1 MGAGVGDD
9 GPVRDVPLP
18 PRPDVVLTGARGG
31 GGGRVP
37 VHGPGE
43 RAHDLTAPP
52 PPRPVVGAWDVGRRK
67 GAPVPDARLPSS
79 PPVVLHRGGGPRAPD
94 PDSRDCSPRTR
105 GGGLP
110 LRPRRRRGRGER
122 RAPLAVAAEGA
133 GFEAGGY
140 GDLPIHSRRAGE
152 GGYDWELCVNGNRRT
167 CRGHVAGPDQGK
179 FCDARTMKGNCAV
192 WLDLD
197 Y

>member
-1 MGAGVGDD
+1 M
-9 GPVRDVPLP
+9 
-18 PRPDVVLTGARGG
+18 
-31 GGGRVP
+31 
-37 VHGPGE
+37 
-43 RAHDLTAPP
+43 
-52 PPRPVVGAWDVGRRK
+52 
-67 GAPVPDARLPSS
+67 
-79 PPVVLHRGGGPRAPD
+79 
-94 PDSRDCSPRTR
+94 

>member
-1 MGAGVGDD
+1 MAVEGAAGAAGGDD
-9 GPVRDVPLP
+9 GRAYSLVNVAAFLAASARDSVR
-18 PRPDVVLTGARGG
+18 RGG
-31 GGGRVP
+31 ATRSAATGT
-37 VHGPGE
+37 
-43 RAHDLTAPP
+43 RA
-52 PPRPVVGAWDVGRRK
+52 
-67 GAPVPDARLPSS
+67 GAPV
-79 PPVVLHRGGGPRAPD
+79 
-94 PDSRDCSPRTR
+94 

-167 CRGHVAGPDQGK
+167 CRGHVAGP
-179 FCDARTMKGNCAV
+179 ARGSSATRV
-192 WLDLD
+192 P
-197 Y
+197 